1 MHLLIIALFFGL
13 YLHDGAPGLVSSG
26 HGWATLISVM
36 VLPKLCLIGVYA
48 LACRWAFRG
57 LSRDG
62 AGGRLRKLEM
72 VGAAFRIG
80 GIVLFYLDLH
90 LGLLVLVR
98 GGIGSL
104 TGIAHPVLIDEL
116 LVILPTLLYWGAGW
130 CVYYPIDRRLREA
143 TLIRQLDQG
152 LPIEAVW
159 SRSQYVLSQY
169 RYQVALI
176 LLPLLAVI
184 AWQETVELMVLR
196 GVVSGESEPWWTIAG
211 CAAIFL
217 IAPLIIRVAWD
228 TIPLPEGEI
237 RAHLL
242 GMCKAYRVRINELL
256 LWRTYGGMINAAVMG
271 FVGPLRFILVT
282 DGLLQQL
289 PGPHVEAVMAH
300 ELAHVRKRHMAWLL
314 VSAVSLMGVVEAL
327 GVVFLAM
334 NGVGISEIEGAFS
347 VTGPDTGIVP
357 AGFGFPALTE
367 TDALLLLTLACAA
380 AAWALGFGWVSRRIE
395 RQADS
400 FAVEHL
406 ARERG
411 GDTIAWSDALTMI
424 DALQRVADLNHVRA
438 EKHSWRHGSIRWRQ
452 DYLRSLVGQ
461 PVGKLGIDRL
471 MRWVNALSLGAL
483 LAAAALHAWLG

>member
-1 MHLLIIALFFGL
+1 
-13 YLHDGAPGLVSSG
+13 
-26 HGWATLISVM
+26 M
-36 VLPKLCLIGVYA
+36 VLPRLCLIGVYA
-48 LACRWAFRG
+48 LACRWARRG

-62 AGGRLRKLEM
+62 AGGRLRKLEK

-116 LVILPTLLYWGAGW
+116 LVILPTLMYWGAGW
-130 CVYYPIDRRLREA
+130 CVYYPIERRLREA

-159 SRSQYVLSQY
+159 SRPQYVLSQY
-169 RYQVALI
+169 RYQIALI

-184 AWQETVELMVLR
+184 AWQETVEMMVLHD
-196 GVVSGESEPWWTIAG
+196 VVSGAAEPWWTIAG

-217 IAPLIIRVAWD
+217 VAPLIIRVAWD

-242 GMCKAYRVRINELL
+242 GMCNAYRVRINELL

-289 PGPHVEAVMAH
+289 PRPHVEAVMAH
-300 ELAHVRKRHMAWLL
+300 ELAHVRKRHMVWLL
-314 VSAVSLMGVVEAL
+314 VSAVSLMGVVEVL

-334 NGVGISEIEGAFS
+334 NGVGVSEIEGAFA
-347 VTGPDTGIVP
+347 VTGPDSGIML

-452 DYLRSLVGQ
+452 DYLRSLVGR
-461 PVGKLGIDRL
+461 PVGRLGIDRL

-483 LAAAALHAWLG
+483 LTAIALHAWPG

>member
-13 YLHDGAPGLVSSG
+13 YLHDEAASLVSAG
-26 HGWATLISVM
+26 HGWLMLASVA
-36 VLPKLCLIGVYA
+36 VLPRLGLIGLYA
-48 LACRWAFRG
+48 WASRWTLRG

-62 AGGRLRKLEM
+62 AVGRMRKLEIA
-72 VGAAFRIG
+72 GAAFRVG
-80 GIVLFYLDLH
+80 GILLFYLDLH
-90 LGLLVLVR
+90 MGLLVHVR
-98 GGIGSL
+98 AGIETL

-116 LVILPTLLYWGAGW
+116 LMMLPTLAFWGVGW
-130 CVYYPIDRRLREA
+130 SVYYPIERRLREA

-159 SRSQYVLSQY
+159 SRGQYVLSQY
-169 RYQVALI
+169 RYQILLI

-184 AWQETVELMVLR
+184 AWQETVGWMTLR
-196 GVVSGESEPWWTIAG
+196 GVVSAAAEPWWTVGG
-211 CAAIFL
+211 CVMVFL
-217 IAPLIIRVAWD
+217 VAPLIIRVAWD

-242 GMCKAYRVRINELL
+242 GMCKAHRVHIRELL

-289 PGPHVEAVMAH
+289 SGPHVEAVMAH
-300 ELAHVRKRHMAWLL
+300 ELAHIRKRHMIWLL
-314 VSAVSLMGVVEAL
+314 VSAISLMGVVEVL

-334 NGVGISEIEGAFS
+334 NGVGITEIEGAFA
-347 VTGPDTGIVP
+347 VTGPDSGIIPTGY
-357 AGFGFPALTE
+357 GFPAITE
-367 TDALLLLTLACAA
+367 TDALLLLALVCAA
-380 AAWALGFGWVSRRIE
+380 AAWALCFGWVSRRTE

-411 GDTIAWSDALTMI
+411 GDTIAWSDAWTMI

-438 EKHSWRHGSIRWRQ
+438 DRHSWRHGSIRWRQ

-461 PVGKLGIDRL
+461 PVGRLGIDRL
-471 MRWVNALSLGAL
+471 MRWVNALSLGAV
-483 LAAAALHAWLG
+483 LAAVALHTWLG